1 MRPPRL
7 AAIALLLAGLAL
19 GACDVAPGATPTPA
33 TDLVLP
39 TGTLEPAVPLVSV
52 DLQVP
57 EVNRLG
63 NYAQPHTLNVP
74 PGFQVGVFAAG
85 LQHPRMLAL
94 SPDGEVYATIRAEG
108 RIVRLPDANNDGI
121 ADEVVT
127 FADGIES
134 VHGIAFR
141 DKQVYAASEREL
153 LRLEDT
159 DGDGKADKREVL
171 ADDLPYPGVHSTR
184 TIRFGPDGKL
194 YLAAG
199 SSCNACVEE
208 DERRAAISIYSVDGV
223 FERVLAKGIRNAVGF
238 TFHPDTGDLWATN
251 NSRDGAGEDIPPENM
266 YRVKDGGDYGWPFC
280 YGIRETDPTM
290 EGPEGYCATIDLPE
304 FFLPPHY
311 APLGLTFYTGDM
323 FPDDFSGDMIIA
335 AHGSWDRE
343 IRTGYKLVRVHFK
356 DGQPDKSLG
365 EKMVEDFVIGWLT
378 DEVKGDHWGRPVD
391 VLVGPDGSL
400 YVTDDAGMGIYRITY
415 SR

>member
-1 MRPPRL
+1 
-7 AAIALLLAGLAL
+7 LAGVLL
-19 GACDVAPGATPTPA
+19 GACDASFGATPTPA

-57 EVNRLG
+57 EVNKVG

-74 PGFQVGVFAAG
+74 PGFHVSIFAAG
-85 LQHPRMLAL
+85 FQHPRMMAL
-94 SPDGEVYATIRAEG
+94 SAEGELSATIRAEG
-108 RIVRLPDANNDGI
+108 RIVRLPDKNKDGV

-141 DKQVYAASEREL
+141 DNQVYAASERQL

-159 DGDGKADKREVL
+159 DGDGVADKREVL

-194 YLAAG
+194 YLASG
-199 SSCNACVEE
+199 SSCNACVEQ
-208 DERRAAISIYSVDGV
+208 DERRAAISIYSVDGK
-223 FERVLAKGIRNAVGF
+223 FERVLAKGIRNAVGIAF
-238 TFHPDTGDLWATN
+238 YPVSGELWATN
-251 NSRDGAGEDIPPENM
+251 NGRDGAGENEPPENI
-266 YRVKDGGDYGWPFC
+266 YRVKDGGNYGWPYC
-280 YGIRETDPTM
+280 YGVREPDPTM
-290 EGPEGYCATIDLPE
+290 NPPQGICDTIDLPE

-311 APLGLTFYTGDM
+311 APLGLTWYTGDM
-323 FPDDFSGDMIIA
+323 FPAEYKGDMIIA
-335 AHGSWDRE
+335 AHGSWDRDV
-343 IRTGYKLVRVHFK
+343 RTGYKLVRVHFK

-365 EKMVEDFVIGWLT
+365 QKMVEDFVTGWLT
-378 DEVKGDHWGRPVD
+378 DEIKGDHWGRPVD
-391 VLVGPDGSL
+391 VLVAPDGSL

-415 SR
+415 GDTYGE